1 MANEHLGEIEFETQ
15 GGLTLGHFKAMAN
28 PCVIIIE
35 HENKEIIQQV
45 MRLMADEVWR
55 IEQKYSRY
63 LATSALSQVNHA
75 KGKSIPIDSETYHL
89 LQLADVLWQES
100 QGKFDISSGVFR
112 KVWTFSQQ
120 QQMPTQSQINDLLSQ
135 VGWKKIQYTEKGI
148 TLPADMQIDFGG
160 IGKEYAVDKCINLA
174 PESLGNNVLVNLGG
188 DVAAKGPRT
197 NGKPWQIGI
206 EHNSSKG
213 KVWKK
218 IPLSGGA
225 IATSG
230 DVYKSVIIEGT
241 RYGHIINA
249 LTGIPVT
256 DAPSTVTV
264 AAPNCTE
271 AGMLSTL
278 AILQGK
284 ECKHFLESQ
293 NRPHWI
299 QF

>member
-1 MANEHLGEIEFETQ
+1 VANEHLGRIDFETQ
-15 GGLTLGHFKAMAN
+15 GGLTLGHFRAMAN

-35 HENKEIIQQV
+35 HENKIAVQQE
-45 MRLMADEVWR
+45 MRLMAEEVWR

-63 LATSALSQVNHA
+63 LATSALSQINNA
-75 KGKSIPIDSETYHL
+75 GGKSIFIDHETYHL

-112 KVWTFSQQ
+112 KIWTFNQQ
-120 QQMPTQSQINDLLSQ
+120 QQMPTQSQINDSLSH
-135 VGWKKIQYTEKGI
+135 VGWRKIQYTENSI

-160 IGKEYAVDKCINLA
+160 IGKEYAVDKCISLI
-174 PESLGNNVLVNLGG
+174 PQSLGNTILVNLGG
-188 DVAAKGPRT
+188 DVAAKGPRG

-206 EHNSSKG
+206 EHKSGKG

-230 DVYKSVIIEGT
+230 DVYKSVTIDGI

-249 LTGIPVT
+249 LTGIPVI

-278 AILQGK
+278 ALLQGK
-284 ECKHFLESQ
+284 EGKHFLEAQ
-293 NRPHWI
+293 DRPHWV
-299 QF
+299 QY